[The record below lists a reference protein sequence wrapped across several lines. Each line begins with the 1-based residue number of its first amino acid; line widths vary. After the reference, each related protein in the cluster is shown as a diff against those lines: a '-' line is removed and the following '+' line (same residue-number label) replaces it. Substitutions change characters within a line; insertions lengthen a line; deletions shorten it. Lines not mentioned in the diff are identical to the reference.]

1 MRGCFYYQSIP
12 VKSEEGMLKLEC
24 DQFITPNEMM
34 NPANEHQRQPTSQR
48 QMEVHS
54 TI

>member
-1 MRGCFYYQSIP
+1 MRGSFYYQSIP

-34 NPANEHQRQPTSQR
+34 NLAKEHQRQLTLQR
-48 QMEVHS
+48 QVEAHG